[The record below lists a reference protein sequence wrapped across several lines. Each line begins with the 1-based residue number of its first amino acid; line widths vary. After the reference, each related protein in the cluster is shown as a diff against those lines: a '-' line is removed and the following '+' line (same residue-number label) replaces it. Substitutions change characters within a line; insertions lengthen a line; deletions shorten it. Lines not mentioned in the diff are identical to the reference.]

1 MRAIEES
8 VKTVAWRILEIY
20 CARLF
25 ILSMSNV
32 YNYPVCKEHSG
43 VCRGGRVMKIQKY
56 PVSRILRFSFILI
69 ISMVIFL
76 SANSSEAA
84 TLFVTSLNDSGPGSL
99 RQTVSSSSS
108 GDTIKFGVTGTIT
121 LTTGEIVIDKSLSI
135 VGPDPSLLAI
145 SGNNNSR
152 VFFINP
158 NRTLEISGLTIRNG
172 KNLGTGGGIYN
183 IGRLK
188 AANIHFLNN
197 QSSGGAALYLA
208 GEDSSVEK
216 SIFDGNVASSLGAA
230 ILANSGIN
238 TISESSFFSNQANYG
253 AALHTGNQTTV
264 TIKNSTF
271 NANIGDQTIWAS
283 YSNTTMNLINCTLA
297 GNNGRALDIGDNV
310 TVNAIN
316 TIFASSVGAS
326 NCNKAIT
333 GVNINNLDF
342 GGAAPLNN
350 CGAAKTG
357 NPTLFDLGYYGGITP
372 TMAVLQGSAA
382 LDAGSTTNY
391 PTTDQRG
398 WPRPYGS
405 APDIG
410 AYEYMPDEDL
420 DIEKFGS
427 GTVKSIPPGI
437 FCGPECSGSFP
448 ENSTVS
454 LMAVPSPGN
463 FIFTS
468 WTGTG
473 CGSTVLMNTGRTCRA
488 NFMGCSSSNP
498 VEATPNVDDLS
509 SITAAYNSPLLHQ
522 GLQLKVTGSTRLE
535 SLTFN
540 RSVDLVLLG
549 GYDCGFDTHDKYT
562 FIEGHFFVERG
573 SVVVDRIIIL

>member
-172 KNLGTGGGIYN
+172 NNSGTGGGIYN
-183 IGRLK
+183 SGRLK

-197 QSSGGAALYLA
+197 QSSMGAALCLA

-216 SIFDGNVASSLGAA
+216 SIFDGNVASYGGAA

-238 TISESSFFSNQANYG
+238 TISESSFFSNQASYG
-253 AALHTGNQTTV
+253 AALHTGNP
-264 TIKNSTF
+264 TIY
-271 NANIGDQTIWAS
+271 AN
-283 YSNTTMNLINCTLA
+283 YPNTTMNLLNCTLA
-297 GNNGRALDIGDNV
+297 GNNGRALDIGNSV

-316 TIFASSVGAS
+316 TIFANSTGT
-326 NCNKAIT
+326 NCDRAIT
-333 GVNINNLDF
+333 GANINNLDF

-549 GYDCGFDTHDKYT
+549 GYDCDFSTHDKYT